1 MAKRGAARSHS
12 PGNQPAGRRAD
23 PEADLLARVAARDEA
38 ALIALYAQT
47 AGTVHACC
55 LRILRDP
62 EDAKD
67 VTSETF
73 WRLWC
78 RAASFDPE
86 RCSAMAWILTIA
98 RRLALDR
105 RRSLL
110 RRGRFLDRLSAQ
122 PAPPEDTVTDAIARR
137 EIASA
142 LNRLPQK
149 DRQLLETA
157 YFRGLSGAD
166 IAARDA
172 IPLGTVKSRM
182 RAALARLR
190 ISMNRGNP

>member
-1 MAKRGAARSHS
+1 MAEHGVARRHS
-12 PGNQPAGRRAD
+12 PAVQGAD
-23 PEADLLARVAARDEA
+23 PEADLLARMAAGDEA
-38 ALIALYAQT
+38 ALIALYART

-55 LRILRDP
+55 ARILGDP
-62 EDAKD
+62 EEAKD

-78 RAASFDPE
+78 RASSFQPE
-86 RCSAMAWILTIA
+86 RCSAMAWMMTVT

-110 RRGRFLDRLSAQ
+110 RHGRFLARLSAQ
-122 PAPPEDTVTDAIARR
+122 PAPAEDTTTDAMARS

-142 LNRLPQK
+142 LGRLPDR

-190 ISMNRGNP
+190 ISLNRGNP

>member
-1 MAKRGAARSHS
+1 LPAAKGADS
-12 PGNQPAGRRAD
+12 
-23 PEADLLARVAARDEA
+23 EADLLARMAERDEA
-38 ALIALYAQT
+38 ALIALYERT
-47 AGTVHACC
+47 SGTVHACC

-62 EDAKD
+62 EEAKD

-78 RAASFDPE
+78 RASSFRPE
-86 RCSAMAWILTIA
+86 RCSAMAWIMTIT

-110 RRGRFLDRLSAQ
+110 RHGRFLDRLSVQPQ
-122 PAPPEDTVTDAIARR
+122 PAEDTATDIMARS

-142 LNRLPQK
+142 LNRLPTR
-149 DRQLLETA
+149 DRKLLETA

-166 IAARDA
+166 IAAREA
-172 IPLGTVKSRM
+172 VPLGTVKSRM

-190 ISMNRGNP
+190 ISLNRGNP